1 MMRCAMAGD
10 GMLDLMLWLLGY
22 QLLGEVVVRLLGWP
36 LPGPVLGLL
45 LLFATLWLRRSVPAT
60 LQRETPRFLGHMSLL
75 FIPAGGALM
84 AYGPLLRSHGW
95 QLALI
100 LLASTLATLLITA
113 LALKLLL
120 RGRHK

>member
-1 MMRCAMAGD
+1 
-10 GMLDLMLWLLGY
+10 MLDLMLCLLGF
-22 QLLGEVVVRLLGWP
+22 QLLGEVLTRALGWP

-45 LLFATLWLRRSVPAT
+45 LLFAALWLRRGVPAM

-84 AYGPLLRSHGW
+84 AYAPLLRVHGW

-100 LLASTLATLLITA
+100 LLASSVITLLVTGA
-113 LALKLLL
+113 VLKLLL
-120 RGRHK
+120 RRRLQ

>member
-1 MMRCAMAGD
+1 
-10 GMLDLMLWLLGY
+10 MLDLMLWLLGF
-22 QLLGEVVVRLLGWP
+22 QLMGEALTRALGWP

-45 LLFATLWLRRSVPAT
+45 LLFAALWLRRGVPAT

-84 AYGPLLRSHGW
+84 AYAPLLRSHGG

-100 LLASTLATLLITA
+100 LLASSLMTLLVTGG
-113 LALKLLL
+113 LLKLLL
-120 RGRHK
+120 RRRLQ